1 MLQFFEGLASF
12 IARVKTM
19 TDGKKI
25 EDLTEIDFSDPEQ
38 AIKIIRED
46 IKTELSQKWLVQ
58 ILKESQDPTIQAAA
72 KTYEE
77 FGKLVTEVASYRV
90 RNPPKKLLDSLRKK
104 REEAAQSLK
113 AIKVTTENYDTITL
127 FSYVCQGLNRRN
139 HDLDE
144 AGGYVT
150 NRIIEVTGQNREQ
163 GFQPIETAAAELEK
177 AAIKL
182 KQTPIPTEAAP
193 TPPEVIIEAKASI
206 SPPLDDYEAKIKD
219 KTTALQIK
227 VTQLTALAN
236 QSLKKY
242 SSLTQALNLNSEE
255 VIQTRWQAPKA
266 LATSHAQQFLDSPEL
281 KTIRDEIDSINTPQ
295 KLQQKITE
303 TLTASRNL
311 LENDFVPSYV
321 FYQKIES
328 QLSADSKKMWNNRF
342 KNISTTDYVGSFFS
356 TEAIDHKTLSA
367 ILQSE
372 LTARLDQL
380 SQHLTT
386 IDTLSDGL
394 KEVQTLRDEQAQKI
408 AEEAKR
414 ELKLPEQTPA
424 PLTPSS
430 KIKQFQG
437 IVNAL
442 NNTTLTNLAM
452 RYQHMEDINS
462 VTELL
467 HTLNTLREVAQSSP
481 KINQRFYTGAT
492 SAVAALMDKPDPA
505 KHQILIQVLIAA
517 SSAATQERIS
527 KDFLSHFATTIK
539 QAQESGCI
547 NDTFK
552 LELTDLL
559 KKEQARQKET
569 SPKADVV
576 ASLTKGVNT
585 LFKRTR
591 RDKAPKEKEITI
603 ATARAEKK
611 NHPR

>member
-1 MLQFFEGLASF
+1 
-12 IARVKTM
+12 M